1 MPFKVWINRGR
12 ECTHYLRMLTI
23 FHMKTGGPYPVGTG
37 RGEKPTTVPQSSE
50 EFKKAWQYTP
60 TAPYAL

>member
-1 MPFKVWINRGR
+1 MYSLFKNVNNFSH
-12 ECTHYLRMLTI
+12 EN
-23 FHMKTGGPYPVGTG
+23 GGPYPVGTG

-50 EFKKAWQYTP
+50 EFNKAWQYTP